1 MTASPE
7 ETAFIPIGDFPLEVF
22 GESAALGI
30 HHFQP
35 PLPAPQA
42 RLTPNLTLLF
52 LVVVIGL
59 RGGEKFT
66 FGFQWGGG
74 TKTGRFMLSFPA
86 SPAATGPDRHRG
98 LSTNELPV
106 HLITAVELFIHQ
118 SCCD

>member
-74 TKTGRFMLSFPA
+74 DKNRKIYALFSCFPR
-86 SPAATGPDRHRG
+86 RHR
-98 LSTNELPV
+98 
-106 HLITAVELFIHQ
+106 A
-118 SCCD
+118 